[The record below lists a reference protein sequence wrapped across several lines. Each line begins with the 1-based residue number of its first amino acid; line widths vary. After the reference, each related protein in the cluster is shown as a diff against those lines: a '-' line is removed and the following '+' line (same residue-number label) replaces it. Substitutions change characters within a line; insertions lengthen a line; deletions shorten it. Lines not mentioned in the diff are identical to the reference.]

1 MVFFFFVCGEYTFRS
16 EVKGYEGVI
25 CQCHN
30 CGNMSARVI
39 KSRPFFTF
47 CFVPIIPFTI
57 SGFVEVACHI
67 CNFKQ
72 PLKNRPDVV
81 SMANGGNPGAGPHPP
96 PANPGWGHQQQQ
108 PYQGQPP
115 ARYG

>member
-47 CFVPIIPFTI
+47 CFVVSVSTCRLRYEKPPLPSFFILQLKQKTI
-57 SGFVEVACHI
+57 C
-67 CNFKQ
+67 
-72 PLKNRPDVV
+72 
-81 SMANGGNPGAGPHPP
+81 
-96 PANPGWGHQQQQ
+96 
-108 PYQGQPP
+108 
-115 ARYG
+115 

>member
-1 MVFFFFVCGEYTFRS
+1 MVFFFFVCGEHTFRS

-47 CFVPIIPFTI
+47 CFVVSLTQPFILVLSNLNTI
-57 SGFVEVACHI
+57 MFDNKTG
-67 CNFKQ
+67 
-72 PLKNRPDVV
+72 
-81 SMANGGNPGAGPHPP
+81 
-96 PANPGWGHQQQQ
+96 
-108 PYQGQPP
+108 
-115 ARYG
+115 